1 MKEMDKK
8 LKLVIIERDRN
19 GNQIGR
25 TEIPVNNKPN
35 TIVNR
40 IQNKPNYDYRRTF
53 ESIIRDNQRR
63 IILYKK
69 KIELILHVKYIRWR

>member
-25 TEIPVNNKPN
+25 TEITVNNKPN

-53 ESIIRDNQRR
+53 ESIIRDNQRKNNIVQKEDR
-63 IILYKK
+63 INLT
-69 KIELILHVKYIRWR
+69 R

>member
-25 TEIPVNNKPN
+25 TEIPVNNKPY

-53 ESIIRDNQRR
+53 ESIIRDNQRKNNIVQKEDR
-63 IILYKK
+63 INLT
-69 KIELILHVKYIRWR
+69 R

>member
-25 TEIPVNNKPN
+25 IEIPVNNKPN

-40 IQNKPNYDYRRTF
+40 IHNKPNYDYRRTF
-53 ESIIRDNQRR
+53 ESIIRDNQRKNNIIQKEDR
-63 IILYKK
+63 INLT
-69 KIELILHVKYIRWR
+69 R

>member
-19 GNQIGR
+19 CNQIGR

-53 ESIIRDNQRR
+53 ESIIRDNQRKNNIVQKEDR
-63 IILYKK
+63 INLT
-69 KIELILHVKYIRWR
+69 R

>member
-53 ESIIRDNQRR
+53 ESIIRDNQRKNNIVQKEDR
-63 IILYKK
+63 INLT
-69 KIELILHVKYIRWR
+69 R

>member
-19 GNQIGR
+19 GNQTGL

-53 ESIIRDNQRR
+53 ESIIRDNQRKNNIVQKEDR
-63 IILYKK
+63 INLT
-69 KIELILHVKYIRWR
+69 R

>member
-25 TEIPVNNKPN
+25 TEITVNNKPN

-40 IQNKPNYDYRRTF
+40 IQNKPNHDYRRTF
-53 ESIIRDNQRR
+53 ESIIRDNQRKNNIVQKEDR
-63 IILYKK
+63 INLT
-69 KIELILHVKYIRWR
+69 R

>member
-53 ESIIRDNQRR
+53 DSIIRDNQRKNNIVQKEDR
-63 IILYKK
+63 INLT
-69 KIELILHVKYIRWR
+69 R

>member
-19 GNQIGR
+19 GNQIGK
-25 TEIPVNNKPN
+25 TEIAVSNKPH

-40 IQNKPNYDYRRTF
+40 IQNRPNYDYRRTF
-53 ESIIRDNQRR
+53 ESIIRDNQRKNN
-63 IILYKK
+63 IVQKED
-69 KIELILHVKYIRWR
+69 KINLTR

>member
-19 GNQIGR
+19 GNQTGL

-53 ESIIRDNQRR
+53 ESIIKDNQRKNNIVQKEDR
-63 IILYKK
+63 INLT
-69 KIELILHVKYIRWR
+69 R